1 MMKNL
6 AYSYMGVNE
15 KMEQIRLKGTAKI
28 TSIEIRYPY
37 LHYTTP
43 HKPLST
49 EQKTK
54 KLGNIKQIAHWLDSA
69 VPGSPIPL
77 GLDPFLSLIP
87 FIGGFLGSL
96 FAMYQIYLST
106 QFGIPLWLLLRMLL
120 NVFIDFMLGM
130 IPVAGSFLDMFY
142 KANLWNAEALE
153 DWLNNPEPILDP
165 VTGKTTTM
173 STQITWSQLSNDAT
187 RLFNSYFSATTKP
200 VKKQ

>member
-28 TSIEIRYPY
+28 T
-37 LHYTTP
+37 
-43 HKPLST
+43 T

-77 GLDPFLSLIP
+77 GLDPFLSILIP